1 MLKILKINLSAFEGG
16 GDGAAAPAAAQGSN
30 PAPAQP
36 GTGSNAALAQ
46 PQAAQ
51 GQQSGQ
57 GQPSGQ
63 DGQQAAEPT
72 FDELVKGKYKQD
84 FDSRVREIISRRMA
98 SRDAELDGMRPIMAI
113 LQQRYGVEDGKGAA
127 EAVRQA
133 LESDDAYWQA
143 AADKAGMTAEQMRQM
158 SMAEA
163 HSRELQ
169 KRLEAFQT
177 ETARQEALRMLATQ
191 AEQVKA
197 QYPDFDVNAE
207 LAANPRFGAMVQNG
221 IDMLTAYQVCHQQE
235 FLAAAQRQAE
245 EKIAGTVRANQNRPA
260 ENGTGGSQPV
270 KLGSDPSKWTK
281 EQFRDVYKRVGRGE
295 RIVLP

>member
-36 GTGSNAALAQ
+36 GMGSNAALAQ
-46 PQAAQ
+46 PQNGSAPVAQ
-51 GQQSGQ
+51 AQ
-57 GQPSGQ
+57 GQ

-72 FDELVKGKYKQD
+72 GDELVKGKYKQD

-98 SRDAELDGMRPIMAI
+98 SRDAELDGMRPIKAI

-133 LESDDAYWQA
+133 MESDDAYWQA

-191 AEQVKA
+191 AGQVKA
-197 QYPDFDVNAE
+197 
-207 LAANPRFGAMVQNG
+207 
-221 IDMLTAYQVCHQQE
+221 
-235 FLAAAQRQAE
+235 
-245 EKIAGTVRANQNRPA
+245 
-260 ENGTGGSQPV
+260 
-270 KLGSDPSKWTK
+270 
-281 EQFRDVYKRVGRGE
+281 
-295 RIVLP
+295 

>member
-1 MLKILKINLSAFEGG
+1 MAVI
-16 GDGAAAPAAAQGSN
+16 
-30 PAPAQP
+30 
-36 GTGSNAALAQ
+36 
-46 PQAAQ
+46 
-51 GQQSGQ
+51 QQFR
-57 GQPSGQ
+57 
-63 DGQQAAEPT
+63 T
-72 FDELVKGKYKQD
+72 
-84 FDSRVREIISRRMA
+84 
-98 SRDAELDGMRPIMAI
+98 
-113 LQQRYGVEDGKGAA
+113 
-127 EAVRQA
+127 AVRGFNRQ
-133 LESDDAYWQA
+133 DVQDYI
-143 AADKAGMTAEQMRQM
+143 EQMAAVHRQEL
-158 SMAEA
+158 A
-163 HSRELQ
+163 ELQ

-197 QYPDFDVNAE
+197 QYPDFDVDAE

-270 KLGSDPSKWTK
+270 KLSGDPSKWTK

-295 RIVLP
+295 RIVL

>member
-36 GTGSNAALAQ
+36 GMGSNAALAQ
-46 PQAAQ
+46 PQNGSAPVAQ
-51 GQQSGQ
+51 AQNQAGQQPG
-57 GQPSGQ
+57 
-63 DGQQAAEPT
+63 QAAEPT

-177 ETARQEALRMLATQ
+177 ETARQEALRMLTTQ
-191 AEQVKA
+191 AEQVKV
-197 QYPDFDVNAE
+197 QYPDFDVDAE

-235 FLAAAQRQAE
+235 FLAAARRQAE

-260 ENGTGGSQPV
+260 ENGTGGRQPV
-270 KLGSDPSKWTK
+270 KLGGDPSKWTK

-295 RIVLP
+295 RIVL

>member
-1 MLKILKINLSAFEGG
+1 MAKLLKICLSAFGEG

-36 GTGSNAALAQ
+36 GTGSNNAAPAQ
-46 PQAAQ
+46 PQSGNAPDAQAQ
-51 GQQSGQ
+51 GQA
-57 GQPSGQ
+57 
-63 DGQQAAEPT
+63 GQQPAEPT

-127 EAVRQA
+127 EAVRRA
-133 LESDDAYWQA
+133 LENDETYWQA

-158 SMAEA
+158 AMAEA

-169 KRLEAFQT
+169 ARLDAFQT
-177 ETARQEALRMLATQ
+177 EAAKQDAFRQLAAQ

-207 LAANPRFGAMVQNG
+207 LASNPRFGAMVRNG

-260 ENGTGGSQPV
+260 ENGTGGGQPV
-270 KLGSDPSKWTK
+270 KLSGDPSKWTK
-281 EQFRDVYKRVGRGE
+281 EQFRDVYRRVGRGE
-295 RIVLP
+295 RIVL

>member
-36 GTGSNAALAQ
+36 DTGSNNAAPAQ
-46 PQAAQ
+46 PQAANATDAQAQ
-51 GQQSGQ
+51 GQA
-57 GQPSGQ
+57 GQPT
-63 DGQQAAEPT
+63 AEPT

-84 FDSRVREIISRRMA
+84 FDNRVREIISRRMA

-133 LESDDAYWQA
+133 LENDETYWQA

-158 SMAEA
+158 AMAEA

-169 KRLEAFQT
+169 ARLDAFQT
-177 ETARQEALRMLATQ
+177 EAAKQEAFRQLAAQ

-207 LAANPRFGAMVQNG
+207 LAANPRFGGMVRNG

-245 EKIAGTVRANQNRPA
+245 NKVADTVRANQARPA

-270 KLGSDPSKWTK
+270 KLSGDPSKWTK
-281 EQFRDVYKRVGRGE
+281 EQFRDVFRRVQHGE
-295 RIVLP
+295 RITL

>member
-177 ETARQEALRMLATQ
+177 EAAWQEALRMLAAQ

-197 QYPDFDVNAE
+197 QYPDFDVDAE

-270 KLGSDPSKWTK
+270 KLSGDPSKWTK

-295 RIVLP
+295 RIVL